1 MQISKFTIKLIQAF
15 LVLSVLF
22 FCGFGY
28 MLVKKEIIP
37 AFRNKEVEA
46 NETQKLQY
54 SVSEIRVY
62 KNGHYLKNDLDVSH
76 QYSFSLIAEDDR
88 INYAS
93 SNVANGILSAPF
105 LSKFGLDETPK
116 IPIEK
121 YESHFYLSYIKDN
134 EQKLSHFPSFRFKD
148 YLPNEMKN
156 GVVKSTQVEVKQ
168 TSTDGKMIVYLVLNF
183 EYN

>member
-15 LVLSVLF
+15 LVLAVLF

-28 MLVKKEIIP
+28 MLIKKEIIP
-37 AFRNKEVEA
+37 AFRNKTVEA
-46 NETQKLQY
+46 TETQKMEY
-54 SVSEIRVY
+54 SISEVRVY

-76 QYSFSLIAEDDR
+76 QYGFSLIAEDDQ

-93 SNVANGILSAPF
+93 SKIAEAILPAPF
-105 LSKFGLDETPK
+105 LSEFASDETPK

-121 YESHFYLSYIKDN
+121 YESLFYLSYIKDN
-134 EQKLSHFPSFRFKD
+134 EQKLSQFPSFRFRD
-148 YLPNEMKN
+148 YLPKEMKN

-168 TSTDGKMIVYLVLNF
+168 TSTDGKMMVYLVLNF